1 MNHYYVK
8 LIYTKISHL
17 KWRLMENLADLVGK
31 IKYENLIKLK
41 KATNDTFEK
50 KMEILKTRR

>member
-8 LIYTKISHL
+8 LIYHRKISHL

-41 KATNDTFEK
+41 KATRRQIILLK
-50 KMEILKTRR
+50 KRWKY

>member
-8 LIYTKISHL
+8 LIYRKISHL

-41 KATNDTFEK
+41 KATRRQIILLK
-50 KMEILKTRR
+50 KRWKY